1 MRGCYYLDFAFHSST
16 QVHRVNEI
24 GRHHLGYVPLFSPQN
39 RRFDRQ
45 LDHNIQQEHIY
56 SRVWCRYEWRHLR
69 SSGYVEWSLEC
80 NLYHTTVSNYNAIKF
95 YNNKVNWLH
104 GMCQIWLLATLASKY
119 EIIVGPLIQ
128 CVQLREVLSGS
139 YPNAPIMY
147 MYFINPVY
155 FIKKYK

>member
-24 GRHHLGYVPLFSPQN
+24 GRHHFGYVPLFSPQN

-69 SSGYVEWSLEC
+69 SSGYVEWNLKC
-80 NLYHTTVSNYNAIKF
+80 NLSHKTVSNYNAIKF

-104 GMCQIWLLATLASKY
+104 GMCQYGYWLHWHQNMKSLSRLVFNVFNFKKSY
-119 EIIVGPLIQ
+119 LI
-128 CVQLREVLSGS
+128 
-139 YPNAPIMY
+139 
-147 MYFINPVY
+147 FINPVY
-155 FIKKYK
+155 FMKNINKEA